1 MIQLLFIWEQ
11 FSYFTAK
18 KQSSNHQENIS
29 RHDNDWQKLSPEKQA
44 YEWFGS
50 VIEVVKSPNNN
61 SNSIIVVG
69 APGYSNKKQTVVGLV
84 NSRHLEVMKIGNGLL
99 LIKYGPESSSH
110 LGSSVYWDEIDSESI
125 EVIPKEC
132 INGNNNTRF
141 GSKIIK
147 NDFNGDGKKDL
158 LIAAKHSSTSSRL
171 GGSVMIN
178 LS

>member
-69 APGYSNKKQTVVGLV
+69 APGYSNKKQTV
-84 NSRHLEVMKIGNGLL
+84 VMKIGNGLL